1 MQAPTE
7 FLIGGNNDCQV
18 MQNVKMSNRHGLIT
32 GAVGTGKTITL
43 QTLAESF
50 SKIGVPVFLT
60 DMKGDVSGLAQTAE
74 PHPNIDE
81 RRETINIDDY
91 QAQSFPTVFWDC
103 YAEKGHPFCTS
114 VSEFGPLFLSSLL
127 DLNATQTAALHSCF
141 AVADV
146 NGWLLLDLKDLRL
159 MLIWTEENMDTLKSR
174 YGNISKSDLGAIQQ
188 ELILLDEQSAK
199 LFLGGPRVA
208 LKDLIHNDL
217 YGNGIVNIF
226 DASKIVQQS
235 PKLYAALLLWLL
247 SELFEN
253 LPEVNDLKKP
263 KFVLLFDEALLLF
276 DGASKELIDK
286 IEQVVRLIRPKGVGI
301 YFVAQSPL
309 DIPKQIRDQL
319 DLKIQH
325 AVPAYRSKDNSTEK
339 IIAQTFSKIINIDI
353 ERSITELSIGEALV
367 SVLNIDGQV
376 TPVERVLIRPPESHI
391 GEITDKE
398 RAEYLKCSPYNGRY
412 DPDLDREPAYEI
424 LRERAATNQLADQGT
439 THETRQ
445 QRLAQIKVRQEARS
459 RQTSRGQKMRSS
471 NRNLRHPQTQGIPT
485 EKTATS
491 IGSQLGRSIIRGV
504 LGSISK

>member
-1 MQAPTE
+1 
-7 FLIGGNNDCQV
+7 LI
-18 MQNVKMSNRHGLIT
+18 
-32 GAVGTGKTITL
+32 
-43 QTLAESF
+43 
-50 SKIGVPVFLT
+50 
-60 DMKGDVSGLAQTAE
+60 
-74 PHPNIDE
+74 
-81 RRETINIDDY
+81 
-91 QAQSFPTVFWDC
+91 
-103 YAEKGHPFCTS
+103 
-114 VSEFGPLFLSSLL
+114 
-127 DLNATQTAALHSCF
+127 
-141 AVADV
+141 
-146 NGWLLLDLKDLRL
+146 
-159 MLIWTEENMDTLKSR
+159 
-174 YGNISKSDLGAIQQ
+174 
-188 ELILLDEQSAK
+188 
-199 LFLGGPRVA
+199 
-208 LKDLIHNDL
+208 
-217 YGNGIVNIF
+217 
-226 DASKIVQQS
+226 QQS

-439 THETRQ
+439 THETTQ

-471 NRNLRHPQTQGIPT
+471 NRNLRHPQTQEIPT